1 MCSSSIQLS
10 SMKKV
15 TFRYSKRLTRFKI
28 TLSEFPNKANRI
40 IGAQQCFYLSHWTM
54 SGASLGSRENSKE
67 PKLPLVQCQLIR
79 REASIVPLGGMTLR
93 EASLQ
98 LVGRRPCRKQALNRI
113 CLATTHATRSFRLLI
128 AGQVW
133 CSRFARLKSYNLTS
147 CCSLR
152 IICLSRTSVYNST
165 IHGIVFKFPCILLKC
180 LYSFAESRGHDVYL
194 FP

>member
-1 MCSSSIQLS
+1 MCSSSIQL

-28 TLSEFPNKANRI
+28 TLSEFPNKADRI
-40 IGAQQCFYLSHWTM
+40 IGTQQRFYLSHWTM

-67 PKLPLVQCQLIR
+67 LKLPLIQCQLIR
-79 REASIVPLGGMTLR
+79 QEAPIEPLGGMTLR

-98 LVGRRPCRKQALNRI
+98 LVGRHPCRKQPLNRI
-113 CLATTHATRSFRLLI
+113 CLATTHAIRSFRLLI

-133 CSRFARLKSYNLTS
+133 SSRFARLKSYNLTS
-147 CCSLR
+147 CSLR